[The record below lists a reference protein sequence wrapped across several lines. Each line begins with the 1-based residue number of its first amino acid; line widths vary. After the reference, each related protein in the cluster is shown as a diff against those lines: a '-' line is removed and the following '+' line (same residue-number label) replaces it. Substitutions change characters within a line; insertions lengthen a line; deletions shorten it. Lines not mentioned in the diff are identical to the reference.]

1 MPNSHILTQGS
12 LSVGFIGYGEAASA
26 FVTGWRDALSSNKPL
41 SNESP
46 TNVSSLNIFAYD
58 IKTDDTDTSETKW
71 NDYKRDSIQGCRT
84 LEELLNH
91 ASVIFSL
98 VTPDQSLSVSKRV
111 SDITEQN
118 TKTTSLANVIFLDCN
133 SCSPNSKTESEKY
146 ITQNGGRYIDVAV
159 MSPVYPHKHQTPL
172 LLSGEYSSDALK
184 IVQQLNMNASIAGKK
199 VGQAS
204 AIKMIRS
211 IMVKGMEAL
220 TAECLLAAK
229 KLGVDQQV
237 LSSLQ
242 HSFPESNW
250 EEKSFY
256 NLERMSVHGVR
267 RSAEMMEA
275 ANMLKDL
282 QLDNSITLAASQW
295 QKKIGDLKIS
305 VNVEK
310 SSGNVNQY
318 STLSSEILNRL
329 N

>member
-1 MPNSHILTQGS
+1 MSNSHVLAQDS

-26 FVTGWRDALSSNKPL
+26 FATGWR
-41 SNESP
+41 ETSP
-46 TNVSSLNIFAYD
+46 ASLLQKSHTETSSLKIFAYD
-58 IKTDDTDTSETKW
+58 IKTDDTETSETKW
-71 NDYKRDSIQGCRT
+71 NDYRRDNIQGCHT
-84 LEELLNH
+84 LEELLKH
-91 ASVIFSL
+91 TRVIFSL
-98 VTPDQSLSVSKRV
+98 VTPDQSTSVSKRV
-111 SDITEQN
+111 SGIAAQN
-118 TKTTSLANVIFLDCN
+118 TETISLANTFFLDCN

-146 ITQNGGRYIDVAV
+146 ILQASGKYVDAAV
-159 MSPVYPHKHQTPL
+159 MSPVYPHKHKTPL
-172 LLSGEYSSDALK
+172 LLSGENSPEALK
-184 IVQQLNMNASIAGKK
+184 IVHQLNMNASIAGEK

-220 TAECLLAAK
+220 TAECILAAN

-282 QLDNSITLAASQW
+282 QFDNSMTLAAYQW
-295 QKKIGDLKIS
+295 QKKIGELKIS
-305 VNVEK
+305 TNSEK
-310 SSGNVNQY
+310 VSENLNQY